1 MTRTSPSGRRI
12 GLALRRRLS
21 ASIAEWIRAAAFALS
36 AAAAVTP
43 AAAQESK
50 PSPIAID
57 SNVAVDQAFNED
69 GTRTR
74 AGVIVD
80 AFISANIGKGLEFV
94 ARPFAQRLAT
104 GEWNRQI
111 WLAEVRYERHG
122 RVGVRVDA
130 GLIPSPIGLANL
142 TLRPSLNATI
152 AQPSSL
158 FTPLPAADAGAPRIN
173 LLGPVYPYGVNV
185 TVSGSRWD
193 ARAAVIDTSPLRT
206 RRVFASTNPPRL
218 GTVVLG
224 GGITPVV
231 GLRLGVSMAHGIW
244 WREGEAGV
252 PGDRESTM
260 ATFEAEYAV
269 RYTRLAGEWV
279 RDALQTRAGRQ
290 TATGWFVQ
298 GQQTISPRWFAAGR
312 VERMSAPAF
321 AAALGVT
328 STQHLTGT
336 EETVGFRLTPEF
348 TLRAS
353 HRARRTFGQADYLH
367 QGTVSIVWWRRW
379 V

>member
-1 MTRTSPSGRRI
+1 MTRAGVVPRLRGGRG
-12 GLALRRRLS
+12 GLSRQ
-21 ASIAEWIRAAAFALS
+21 AAAFALAVL
-36 AAAAVTP
+36 AAAMP
-43 AAAQESK
+43 AAAQESH
-50 PSPIAID
+50 PSPVAID

-69 GTRTR
+69 GTRAR

-80 AFISANIGKGLEFV
+80 AFISASLGKGLEFV
-94 ARPFAQRLAT
+94 ARPFAQRLGT

-111 WLAEVRYERHG
+111 WLAEVRYERRG

-158 FTPLPAADAGAPRIN
+158 FTALPATDAGAPRIN
-173 LLGPVYPYGVNV
+173 LLGPVYPYGANV

-193 ARAAVIDTSPLRT
+193 VRAAVIDTSPLRT
-206 RRVFASTNPPRL
+206 RRVFASANPPRL
-218 GTVVLG
+218 GTVVVG

-231 GLRLGVSMAHGIW
+231 GLRLGASMARGVW
-244 WREGEAGV
+244 WRAGEAGV
-252 PGDRESTM
+252 PDDRDSTI
-260 ATFEAEYAV
+260 ATLEAEYAV
-269 RYTRLAGEWV
+269 RYTKLGAEWV
-279 RDALQTRAGRQ
+279 RDALQTRTGREV
-290 TATGWFVQ
+290 ATGWFVQ
-298 GQQTISPRWFAAGR
+298 GQQTITPRWFAAGR

-321 AAALGVT
+321 APALGTAAV
-328 STQHLTGT
+328 QHLTGT

-353 HRARRTFGQADYLH
+353 HRARRSFGQGDYLH

-379 V
+379 I